1 MPRMLPPRRRR
12 APWTRQRRT
21 RRLLFKGG
29 RPYMAGER
37 RRRHIRFIIIDLS
50 GRRLR
55 SRDFLFS
62 RGRCGIPPGRGCDSS
77 TGTSPSCG
85 RRLQRT
91 GPDQALAT
99 SDHSPT
105 TARGSCSC
113 RTLRPGPFLAL
124 LLLLLE
130 LLRRAPSMRR
140 RRRRSTSGSARIP
153 PR

>member
-12 APWTRQRRT
+12 APRARQRRT
-21 RRLLFKGG
+21 RRLLSKGG
-29 RPYMAGER
+29 RPYMARKRWRG
-37 RRRHIRFIIIDLS
+37 HICFIIIDLS

-55 SRDFLFS
+55 SRDFSFS
-62 RGRCGIPPGRGCDSS
+62 RGRCGIPPGRCCDTS
-77 TGTSPSCG
+77 TGTSPSRS

-99 SDHSPT
+99 SDRSPT
-105 TARGSCSC
+105 TARSSCGC
-113 RTLRPGPFLAL
+113 RTLRSGPFLTL
-124 LLLLLE
+124 LLLLLG